1 MYTVRS
7 TGRGNCFLDDRVAVE
22 VVTDTKRS
30 RRVNFRHY
38 IMLIAKLTI
47 LDSIVYCYFTTVYK
61 SCVFMSAHVLLL
73 NGIAS
78 VYFSHLEFL
87 GGGEDSPTSPSLL
100 LNEVNA
106 RRARLQLGLVT
117 VFERVYHLGL

>member
-1 MYTVRS
+1 VYTVRA
-7 TGRGNCFLDDRVAVE
+7 TGCGNCFLDDRVAVE
-22 VVTDTKRS
+22 VVTDAKRS
-30 RRVNFRHY
+30 RRVNFRNY

-47 LDSIVYCYFTTVYK
+47 LDSVVYCYFTTVYK

-78 VYFSHLEFL
+78 DYFSHLDFSWGRIAL
-87 GGGEDSPTSPSLL
+87 PLRSPL